1 MDTFRSKNRL
11 SLLLIATV
19 IAVIVFS
26 TGHVYGLS
34 VRPFDGNYTDVG
46 KPGFPQR
53 IELDQISPGE
63 SWTYN
68 YTLIK
73 DIRYHV
79 YLIGEW
85 SDLNEHQTDYDILL
99 YRQTSN
105 DPRFV
110 SSHTESAGYPEQVS
124 NDGKGQFFIP
134 TISGEYYFVVVND
147 ADDSAAAEPAT
158 LVVVERIDTD
168 NWYTKYLH
176 EPYENITSYN
186 DNWVYEFISDKPRIK
201 VDIRVP
207 PTLDMYEARLYLM
220 ANVEKQ
226 IGFSIDGAIVPWE
239 PGLYAQ
245 LNGTYGGFNKDP
257 QGYRHLNASVGCE
270 RTGDDMVFDF
280 IAPNDKLTLYHLIL
294 LPEYG
299 NGTVSF
305 RLQTDFTNPAA
316 SIIDP
321 PKEVESGEEVIV
333 KCMILDES
341 KLDEVKLYYSTDGE
355 KTWKNSA
362 IIEEN
367 QYYIGTL
374 PGQTGGT
381 EVSYYYEITDILAN
395 TVTTASKYLVRTPS
409 ELYFTIDNDGVY
421 GGNELFVAGE
431 LNQPNKQVTLTYRQ
445 GENIVA
451 FNVKSDSS
459 GKFTHAFAPNKLG
472 SWEVSASYTGDE
484 SWKPVSS
491 ENEAFNVKRKPT
503 SLSLNLSSSKIHI
516 TEQVNITGQFSENN
530 IGTEIFI
537 TASNGF
543 NETFLLG
550 LTDNTGFYRTSFEP
564 DTQGV
569 WRIQAQTKPNG
580 IFTEGSLSNPVELE
594 VGNPT
599 LEMKLKNVTSTA
611 MKPPYVYGVGALSG
625 GTIGGALYLARKKG
639 LFRRS
644 GEVEEVEEAPEEEDE
659 DDFDIDF

>member
-1 MDTFRSKNRL
+1 MVF
-11 SLLLIATV
+11 TV
-19 IAVIVFS
+19 VVFS
-26 TGHVYGLS
+26 SSHVYGLS
-34 VRPFDGNYTDVG
+34 IKPFDGNYTDVG

-53 IELDQISPGE
+53 IELNQTLPGE

-73 DIRYHV
+73 DIKYHI

-124 NDGKGQFFIP
+124 NDGMGQYFIP

-158 LVVVERIDTD
+158 LVVVEQIDTD
-168 NWYTKYLH
+168 KWYTKYLH
-176 EPYENITSYN
+176 EPYENVTSYN
-186 DNWVYEFISDKPRIK
+186 DNWVYEFISDKSRIK
-201 VDIRVP
+201 IDIRVP

-226 IGFSIDGAIVPWE
+226 IGLNIDGALVPWE
-239 PGLYAQ
+239 PGLNAE

-257 QGYRHLNASVGCE
+257 QGYRHLNASAGCE
-270 RTGDDMVFDF
+270 HTGDDMVFDF
-280 IAPNDKLTLYHLIL
+280 KAPNNTITLYHLIL

-305 RLQTDFTNPAA
+305 RLQTDFTNPVA
-316 SIIDP
+316 SIVDP
-321 PKEVESGEEVIV
+321 PTEVESGEEVIV

-341 KLDEVKLYYSTDGE
+341 KLEEVKLYYSTDGE
-355 KTWKNSA
+355 KTWYSTA
-362 IIEEN
+362 IKEED
-367 QYYIGTL
+367 QYFVGTL
-374 PGQTGGT
+374 PAQTGGT
-381 EVSYYYEITDILAN
+381 EVTYYYEVTDILAN
-395 TVTTASKYLVRTPS
+395 TVTTESKYLVRTS
-409 ELYFTIDNDGVY
+409 TELYFTIDRDGVF

-431 LNQPNKQVTLTYRQ
+431 LNRPNKLVTLTYQQ
-445 GENIVA
+445 GENNVS
-451 FNVKSDSS
+451 FSVKSDSS

-472 SWEVSASYTGDE
+472 NWEVSASYAGDE

-491 ENEAFNVKRKPT
+491 EKETFNVKKKPT

-516 TEQVNITGQFSENN
+516 GEKVNITGFFSEKN
-530 IGTEIFI
+530 IGNEVFI
-537 TASNGF
+537 TAGNGF

-550 LTDNTGFYRTSFEP
+550 LTDETGFYGTTFEP
-564 DTQGV
+564 DSQGI
-569 WRIQAQTKPNG
+569 WRVQGLTKPNG
-580 IFTEGSLSNPVELE
+580 IFTEGSMSKPVELE

-599 LEMKLKNVTSTA
+599 LEMKLTNVTSTA

-625 GTIGGALYLARKKG
+625 GSIGGVIYLARKRG
-639 LFRRS
+639 LLGRT
-644 GEVEEVEEAPEEEDE
+644 GEVEEVEETPEEDEE